1 MAEEESSEAVL
12 KKIFI
17 ITMVSAVLFVG
28 TVFTFIAPYP
38 NP

>member
-1 MAEEESSEAVL
+1 MAKEESSDVTL
-12 KKIFI
+12 KKVFF
-17 ITMVSAVLFVG
+17 ITMVGAVLFVG

>member
-1 MAEEESSEAVL
+1 MAEEETSETTL
-12 KKIFI
+12 KKVFV
-17 ITMVSAVLFVG
+17 ITMIGAVLFVG

>member
-1 MAEEESSEAVL
+1 MAKEETDEAVL
-12 KKIFI
+12 RKVFV
-17 ITMVSAVLFVG
+17 ITMVTAVLFIG